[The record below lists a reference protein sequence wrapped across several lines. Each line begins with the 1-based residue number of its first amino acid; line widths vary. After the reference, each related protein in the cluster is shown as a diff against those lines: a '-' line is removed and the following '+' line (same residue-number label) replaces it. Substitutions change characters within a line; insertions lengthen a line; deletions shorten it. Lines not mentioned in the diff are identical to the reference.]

1 MEQRK
6 SDLPLRLAVGLTLL
20 GAIFVG
26 MIYFGAPTPDG
37 PLPAPSPMPRP
48 QDTKAEQ
55 LVAAHNHQRKQHDIG
70 PLTLE
75 PSLARAAQAH
85 AEECARRGV
94 LSHEGQDGSS
104 PPARARRA
112 GYASGYV
119 GENIA
124 MGYPSVESVVQ
135 GWMRSAGHRQN
146 ILNTHYSDVGFG
158 YADSSK
164 GAYWVALFGGTPTGD
179 MPEPELA
186 DVLIMEE

>member
-26 MIYFGAPTPDG
+26 MIYFGGPGPDG
-37 PLPAPSPMPRP
+37 PLPAPLPMPKP

-55 LVAAHNHQRKQHDIG
+55 LVSAHNYQRKQHDIS
-70 PLTLE
+70 PLVLDTL
-75 PSLARAAQAH
+75 LARAAQDH

-94 LSHEGQDGSS
+94 LSHEGRDGSS
-104 PPARARRA
+104 PAARARRA
-112 GYASGYV
+112 GYRSGYV

-124 MGYPSVESVVQ
+124 MGYPSVNSVVT
-135 GWMRSAGHRQN
+135 GWMKSAGHRQN
-146 ILNTHYSDVGFG
+146 ILNTHYGDVGFG
-158 YADSSK
+158 YAEGSD
-164 GAYWVALFGGTPTGD
+164 GPYWVALFGGHPTGD

-186 DVLIMEE
+186 DVLIMED